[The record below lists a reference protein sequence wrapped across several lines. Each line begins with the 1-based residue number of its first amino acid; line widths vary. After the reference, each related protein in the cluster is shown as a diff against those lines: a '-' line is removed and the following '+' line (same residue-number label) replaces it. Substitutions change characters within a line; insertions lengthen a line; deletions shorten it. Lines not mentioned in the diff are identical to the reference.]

1 MYHPTLG
8 SRICNDPGNEAAA
21 VEAGWAHRPFP
32 APVVP
37 VPAAPKTDKQLL
49 EAAYV
54 ERDFLRDVINE
65 TRDRFTKI
73 EDRLAELEANQ
84 KPKKTKAGD

>member
-8 SRICNDPGNEAAA
+8 SRICHDPGNEAAA
-21 VEAGWAHRPFP
+21 LEAGWAHKPFP

-37 VPAAPKTDKQLL
+37 VPVVPKTDKQLL

-54 ERDFLRDVINE
+54 ERDFLREVINE
-65 TRDRFTKI
+65 TRDRFTKL

-84 KPKKTKAGD
+84 KPKKPKPTE